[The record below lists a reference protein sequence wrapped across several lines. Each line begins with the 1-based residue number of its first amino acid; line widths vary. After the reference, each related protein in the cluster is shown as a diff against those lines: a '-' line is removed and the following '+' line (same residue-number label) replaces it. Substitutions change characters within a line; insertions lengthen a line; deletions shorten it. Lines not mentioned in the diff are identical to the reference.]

1 MIIVFGSAN
10 VDLVMTLPSLPA
22 PGETVLTESYEAVP
36 GGKGANQALAARR
49 AGAKIIFAG
58 AVGDDAYAQLALSL
72 LRAEGVDLSIMQISD
87 RPTGC
92 AAVLV
97 DGSGENAIGVASG
110 ANLDARADQVSDELL
125 HKAQLVVLQREV
137 PIGQSAE
144 FATRARA
151 HGVKVIFNLAPA
163 ARVPDG
169 FLADVDYLIVNQVEA
184 AFLAGSVDPE
194 DVGTLAHTLA
204 QDHDLTAVIT
214 LGANGV
220 HAVCTRFA
228 RGLHAV
234 SPEGVHSIPA
244 PRVDVV
250 DTTGAGDTFTGYLAA
265 GLTTGAPLNQ
275 CLAQGVRAASLA
287 CTRPGAQPAIPTARQ
302 VTESSV
308 AG

>member
-22 PGETVLTESYEAVP
+22 PGETVLTESYRTVP
-36 GGKGANQALAARR
+36 GGKGANQALAAHR
-49 AGAKIIFAG
+49 AGAETIFAG
-58 AVGDDAYAQLALSL
+58 AVGDDTYAQLALL
-72 LRAEGVDLSIMQISD
+72 LLQSEGVDLSIMKISD

-97 DGSGENAIGVASG
+97 DGRGENAIGVASG
-110 ANLDARADQVSDELL
+110 ANLDARADQISDELL
-125 HKAQLVVLQREV
+125 RKAQLVVLQREV
-137 PIGQSAE
+137 PIEQSAE
-144 FATRARA
+144 LATRAGA
-151 HGVKVIFNLAPA
+151 QGIKVIFNLAPA

-220 HAVCTRFA
+220 HAV
-228 RGLHAV
+228 
-234 SPEGVHSIPA
+234 SPEGVHTIPA
-244 PRVDVV
+244 PRVEVV
-250 DTTGAGDTFTGYLAA
+250 DTTGAGDTFTGYLAT
-265 GLTTGAPLNQ
+265 GLATGAPLDQ
-275 CLAQGVRAASLA
+275 CLTQAVAAASLA
-287 CTRPGAQPAIPTARQ
+287 CTRPGAQPAIPTATQ
-302 VTESSV
+302 VTESSI

>member
-22 PGETVLTESYEAVP
+22 PGETVLTEGYRTVP

-49 AGAKIIFAG
+49 AGAGTIFAG

-72 LRAEGVDLSIMQISD
+72 LRSEGVDLSIMKISD

-97 DGSGENAIGVASG
+97 DGRGENAIGVASG
-110 ANLDARADQVSDELL
+110 ANLDARADQISDELL
-125 HKAQLVVLQREV
+125 HKSRLVVLQREV
-137 PIGQSAE
+137 PIEQSAE
-144 FATRARA
+144 LAARARA
-151 HGVKVIFNLAPA
+151 HGIEVIFNLAPA

-194 DVGTLAHTLA
+194 DVGTLAQTLA

-220 HAVCTRFA
+220 HAVCTRRAFT
-228 RGLHAV
+228 RYLPPG
-234 SPEGVHSIPA
+234 SRSWTPPA
-244 PRVDVV
+244 PGIR
-250 DTTGAGDTFTGYLAA
+250 
-265 GLTTGAPLNQ
+265 
-275 CLAQGVRAASLA
+275 S
-287 CTRPGAQPAIPTARQ
+287 PAIWAPA
-302 VTESSV
+302 
-308 AG
+308 

>member
-49 AGAKIIFAG
+49 AGAKTIFAG
-58 AVGDDAYAQLALSL
+58 AVGDDAYAQMALSL

-110 ANLDARADQVSDELL
+110 ANLDARADQISDELL

-137 PIGQSAE
+137 PIGQCAE
-144 FATRARA
+144 LAARARA
-151 HGVKVIFNLAPA
+151 HGIKVVFNLAPA

-220 HAVCTRFA
+220 HAVSR
-228 RGLHAV
+228 
-234 SPEGVHSIPA
+234 EGVHSIPA
-244 PRVDVV
+244 PRIDVV

-265 GLTTGAPLNQ
+265 GLTTGAPLDR
-275 CLAQGVRAASLA
+275 CLAQAVGAASLA
-287 CTRPGAQPAIPTARQ
+287 CTRPGAQSAIPTARQ

>member
-22 PGETVLTESYEAVP
+22 AGETVLTESYQTVP
-36 GGKGANQALAARR
+36 GGKGANQALAAHR
-49 AGAKIIFAG
+49 AGAETIFAG

-72 LRAEGVDLSIMQISD
+72 LRTEGVDLSIIKISD

-92 AAVLV
+92 AVVQV
-97 DGSGENAIGVASG
+97 DSKGENAIGVASG
-110 ANLDARADQVSDELL
+110 ANLDARADQISDQHL

-137 PIGQSAE
+137 PMEQSVE
-144 FATRARA
+144 LATRARA
-151 HGVKVIFNLAPA
+151 HGTKVIFNLAPA

-194 DVGTLAHTLA
+194 DVSTLAHTLA

-214 LGANGV
+214 LGAKGV
-220 HAVCTRFA
+220 HAA
-228 RGLHAV
+228 
-234 SPEGVHSIPA
+234 SKEDIHSVPA

-265 GLTTGAPLNQ
+265 GLATGAPLDQ
-275 CLAQGVRAASLA
+275 CLTQAVAAASLA
-287 CTRPGAQPAIPTARQ
+287 CTRPGAQSAIPTARQ
-302 VTESSV
+302 ISQSSIP
-308 AG
+308 G

>member
-22 PGETVLTESYEAVP
+22 PGETVLTESYRTVP

-49 AGAKIIFAG
+49 AGAKTIFAG
-58 AVGDDAYAQLALSL
+58 AVGDDSYAQLALSF
-72 LRAEGVDLSIMQISD
+72 LRSEGVDLSIMKTSD

-92 AAVLV
+92 AVVLV
-97 DGSGENAIGVASG
+97 DDKGENAIGVASG
-110 ANLDARADQVSDELL
+110 ANLDARADQISDELL
-125 HKAQLVVLQREV
+125 RKAQLVVLQREV
-137 PIGQSAE
+137 PIEQSAE
-144 FATRARA
+144 LATRARA
-151 HGVKVIFNLAPA
+151 HGIEVIFSLAPA

-204 QDHDLTAVIT
+204 RDHDLTAVIT

-220 HAVCTRFA
+220 HAV
-228 RGLHAV
+228 
-234 SPEGVHSIPA
+234 SPAGVHTVPA

-250 DTTGAGDTFTGYLAA
+250 DTTGAGDTFTGYLATELA
-265 GLTTGAPLNQ
+265 TGAPLNQ
-275 CLAQGVRAASLA
+275 CLTQAVAAASLA
-287 CTRPGAQPAIPTARQ
+287 CTRPGAQPAIPTATQ
-302 VTESSV
+302 VNESSV

>member
-22 PGETVLTESYEAVP
+22 PGETVLTESYQTVP

-49 AGAKIIFAG
+49 AGAETIFAG
-58 AVGDDAYAQLALSL
+58 AVGDDSYAQLALSL
-72 LRAEGVDLSIMQISD
+72 LRSEGVDLSIMKISD

-92 AAVLV
+92 AVVLV
-97 DGSGENAIGVASG
+97 DDKGENAIGVASG
-110 ANLDARADQVSDELL
+110 ANLDARADQISDELL
-125 HKAQLVVLQREV
+125 RKAQLVVLQREV

-144 FATRARA
+144 LAARARA
-151 HGVKVIFNLAPA
+151 QGIKVIFNLAPA

-214 LGANGV
+214 LGGNGV
-220 HAVCTRFA
+220 
-228 RGLHAV
+228 HAV
-234 SPEGVHSIPA
+234 SPEGVYAIPA

-250 DTTGAGDTFTGYLAA
+250 DTTGAGDTFTGYLAT
-265 GLTTGAPLNQ
+265 GLATGAPLDQ
-275 CLAQGVRAASLA
+275 CLTQAVAAASLA
-287 CTRPGAQPAIPTARQ
+287 CTRPGAQSAIPTARQ
-302 VTESSV
+302 VTESSI

>member
-58 AVGDDAYAQLALSL
+58 AVGDNAYAQLALSL

-234 SPEGVHSIPA
+234 CTRFARGLHAVSPRFRRRA
-244 PRVDVV
+244 
-250 DTTGAGDTFTGYLAA
+250 FTRYLPP
-265 GLTTGAPLNQ
+265 GLTSWTPLAPGIRLP
-275 CLAQGVRAASLA
+275 A
-287 CTRPGAQPAIPTARQ
+287 TWPPG
-302 VTESSV
+302 
-308 AG
+308 